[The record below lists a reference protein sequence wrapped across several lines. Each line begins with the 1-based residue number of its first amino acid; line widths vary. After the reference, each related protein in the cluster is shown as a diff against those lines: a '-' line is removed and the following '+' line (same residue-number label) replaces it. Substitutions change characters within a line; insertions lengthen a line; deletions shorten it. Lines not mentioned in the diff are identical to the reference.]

1 MAAGRDAGKGKRSR
15 VVKKKAAKQQRG
27 FYILIGIVIIL
38 GGVWLATQVS
48 KPKTAAVS
56 DIGITAAQSEGYL
69 LGNANAPVQVREFA
83 DFECPACG
91 QFANV
96 TEPDV
101 RRRLVESGQVSYR
114 FFDFPLPQHKNTLV
128 ASSAA
133 ACAADQNK
141 FWEMH
146 DALFFNQPEWSS
158 EATSKPLKFFTE
170 YAQQIGLNMDAWKK
184 CVADDF
190 HHTRI
195 VANRKEGERLGVGQT
210 PTFII
215 GTKKL
220 AGALTYDDFK
230 GWVDSA
236 AAKAGSKP

>member
-15 VVKKKAAKQQRG
+15 VVKKKAPSQRA

-48 KPKTAAVS
+48 KPKTSAVS
-56 DIGITAAQSEGYL
+56 DVGITAAQAEGYL
-69 LGNANAPVQVREFA
+69 LGNPNAPVQVREFA

-96 TEPDV
+96 TEPDI

-114 FFDFPLPQHKNTLV
+114 YFDFPLPQHNNTML

-158 EATSKPLKFFTE
+158 QATSNPLKFFPD
-170 YAQQIGLNMDAWKK
+170 YAQQVGLNMEAWKK
-184 CVADDF
+184 CVSDDF
-190 HHTRI
+190 HHARI

-220 AGALTYDDFK
+220 AGALTYDEFK